1 MATNGP
7 IVVLDVEGQ
16 DPGAVIEPGTV
27 RFSGYLRSAVPVDHL
42 ELVWNGKVLRSF
54 DLAGD
59 GRSADIGGELKLD
72 GTGWLILRAWSD
84 EAHPLLFDVYPYA
97 TTSPFYVGTAGSRHC
112 EPGAARYFS
121 EWIARVRESAA
132 EHPDY
137 FTDAERDI
145 VLANIDEAD
154 SWYRSCL

>member
-1 MATNGP
+1 M
-7 IVVLDVEGQ
+7 
-16 DPGAVIEPGTV
+16 
-27 RFSGYLRSAVPVDHL
+27 
-42 ELVWNGKVLRSF
+42 
-54 DLAGD
+54 
-59 GRSADIGGELKLD
+59 KLD

-97 TTSPFYVGTAGSRHC
+97 TTSPFYVGPAGSRHC